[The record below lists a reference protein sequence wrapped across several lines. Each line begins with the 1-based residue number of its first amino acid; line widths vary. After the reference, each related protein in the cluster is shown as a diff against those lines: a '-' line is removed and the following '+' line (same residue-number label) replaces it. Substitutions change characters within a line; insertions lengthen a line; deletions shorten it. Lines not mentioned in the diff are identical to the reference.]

1 MQIVVIKVAFILH
14 GLNEVCV
21 DGRITF
27 SWLVEVGL
35 SAVPLKV
42 ISDTV
47 DIWM

>member
-1 MQIVVIKVAFILH
+1 MQIAVIIVAFILH

-27 SWLVEVGL
+27 S
-35 SAVPLKV
+35 AVPLKV